1 LWEFYKKQS
10 ADSSDEIMEKFTFGF
25 LLVLTLMVIGSTILM
40 TYFLIAAI
48 IDSYNKVSTN
58 IKNQK
63 YLARSKILFENSL
76 LFRRNEVFESTRYI
90 IKA

>member
-1 LWEFYKKQS
+1 
-10 ADSSDEIMEKFTFGF
+10 
-25 LLVLTLMVIGSTILM
+25 MVIGSNMLM

-48 IDSYNKVSTN
+48 IDSYNKVSVN
-58 IKNQK
+58 IRNQK

-76 LFRRNEVFESTRYI
+76 LFRRDETFENTRYI